1 MGSVGGPGKIVVPQP
16 TFLPSNNHNTA
27 ELVDV
32 LKCNKFYSTTYQL
45 IVLFY
50 SLEKVKLW
58 NGKIECWRLNWGV
71 LCVCGDVL
79 VTKS

>member
-1 MGSVGGPGKIVVPQP
+1 MGSLGGFGKIVVPQP

-27 ELVDV
+27 ELVMIDV
-32 LKCNKFYSTTYQL
+32 LKCNKATYQL

-58 NGKIECWRLNWGV
+58 NGKIECWWLNGGFNGG
-71 LCVCGDVL
+71 VCGDVL
-79 VTKS
+79 VTES